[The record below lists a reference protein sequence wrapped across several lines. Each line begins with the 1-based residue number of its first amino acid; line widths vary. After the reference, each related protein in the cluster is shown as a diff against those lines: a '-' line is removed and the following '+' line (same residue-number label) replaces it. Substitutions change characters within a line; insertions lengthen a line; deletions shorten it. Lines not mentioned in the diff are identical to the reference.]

1 MVGAFLL
8 LLLVTASRAGENPF
22 SSSSSASTSV
32 CLVGDTPVNLLEK
45 ALEVMAGHGWTIA
58 IGKGVCSQKT
68 TEICV
73 IFGFCF

>member
-1 MVGAFLL
+1 MLGAFFLL
-8 LLLVTASRAGENPF
+8 LVVTASCARGNSF
-22 SSSSSASTSV
+22 SSSSSSSAV

-45 ALEVMAGHGWTIA
+45 ALEVMAGHGWTRA

-73 IFGFCF
+73 IFEFCF